1 MSITC
6 IKHMACIIVD
16 TACEWLMKCQLDFTS
31 LLSYLL
37 EQHAEEIAM
46 QNMLHGHDDES
57 FCTCVFRNTAN
68 VCIKGIE
75 HLVEM
80 SSAPGAVKYV

>member
-16 TACEWLMKCQLDFTS
+16 TICECLIKWCHVFTS
-31 LLSYLL
+31 FRSYLL
-37 EQHAEEIAM
+37 EQHAEQIAM

-57 FCTCVFRNTAN
+57 VCTCVFRNTAN
-68 VCIKGIE
+68 VRNKGIE

-80 SSAPGAVKYV
+80 SSRPGC